1 VNRHTTGCRGK
12 TAKPAYLA
20 SGELRAEESI
30 APDPARDS
38 ARWDGKTPSNA
49 VGPLTAPSG
58 HLPTLAVLLRM
69 LPSRPG
75 RRQGRR
81 RGHDEDEGEQRAAVA
96 QPGSKPEAV
105 ERLIRAFVIGICR
118 RRTKDADPEADER
131 ACRDRARRGDGA
143 AGPLR

>member
-1 VNRHTTGCRGK
+1 MGRRSSTQTTRGDATLRDARVISRSTVNRQTTGCRGK

-20 SGELRAEESI
+20 SGGLRAEESI

-38 ARWDGKTPSNA
+38 ARWDGKTPGHA
-49 VGPLTAPSG
+49 MGPLTAPSG

-81 RGHDEDEGEQRAAVA
+81 RGLDEDEGEQQAA
-96 QPGSKPEAV
+96 S
-105 ERLIRAFVIGICR
+105 R
-118 RRTKDADPEADER
+118 RS
-131 ACRDRARRGDGA
+131 RGWSCAPHENGELNY
-143 AGPLR
+143 PRI